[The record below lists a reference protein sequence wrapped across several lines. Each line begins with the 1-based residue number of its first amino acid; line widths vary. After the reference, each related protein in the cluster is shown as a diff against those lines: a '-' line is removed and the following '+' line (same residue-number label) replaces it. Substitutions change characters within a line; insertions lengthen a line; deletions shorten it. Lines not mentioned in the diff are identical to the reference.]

1 MLEHIG
7 MLLTSWAIVAD
18 VWYLPP
24 VTQQEGE
31 SSIAYAN
38 RVKSEIAR
46 QGGLVDLE
54 WYVFSI
60 TFSLLVLIQ
69 KFSIIGHYI
78 INVQYS
84 RLVARSVSAQTLLR
98 PCEHGK

>member
-1 MLEHIG
+1 MVSHIG

-24 VTQQEGE
+24 EQQQEGE

-38 RVKSEIAR
+38 RIKALIAQ

-54 WYVFSI
+54 WYVSAYSCCTHLCPHYTRQIYVFS
-60 TFSLLVLIQ
+60 F
-69 KFSIIGHYI
+69 
-78 INVQYS
+78 N
-84 RLVARSVSAQTLLR
+84 SAQS
-98 PCEHGK
+98 

>member
-60 TFSLLVLIQ
+60 TFSLLVLEVHHI
-69 KFSIIGHYI
+69 
-78 INVQYS
+78 
-84 RLVARSVSAQTLLR
+84 RSLNYKCAILSPCR
-98 PCEHGK
+98 P

>member
-1 MLEHIG
+1 

-24 VTQQEGE
+24 VTQLEGE
-31 SSIAYAN
+31 SSITYAN

-54 WYVFSI
+54 WYVWVMYHYMS
-60 TFSLLVLIQ
+60 V
-69 KFSIIGHYI
+69 IIFLSH
-78 INVQYS
+78 
-84 RLVARSVSAQTLLR
+84 
-98 PCEHGK
+98 

>member
-1 MLEHIG
+1 

-60 TFSLLVLIQ
+60 AFSAG
-69 KFSIIGHYI
+69 FDTE
-78 INVQYS
+78 VQHHWSLYYKCAILS
-84 RLVARSVSAQTLLR
+84 PCRPLCERPDSATPR
-98 PCEHGK
+98 